1 LYVFATRNFK
11 SSIYNVYHFFNEILI
26 GVYHAV
32 ILVSFIEGTSYESQ
46 KLADTCITIITV
58 AWALNIVISLFNT
71 VKMIVLKVKDFIRKR
86 KSKVTQEKYVNKTG
100 SELNEHNDTNQQD
113 IKTIEL
119 S

>member
-1 LYVFATRNFK
+1 
-11 SSIYNVYHFFNEILI
+11 
-26 GVYHAV
+26 
-32 ILVSFIEGTSYESQ
+32 
-46 KLADTCITIITV
+46 
-58 AWALNIVISLFNT
+58 
-71 VKMIVLKVKDFIRKR
+71 MIVLKVKDFIRKR